1 MDESRRY
8 DNGYNNHHGTRIETQ
23 WAERNSQESMAYT
36 TDKNLFVINDTPV
49 LPIFPINKIKNNTL
63 QYFNPPFPKF
73 MNIITMG
80 SPSPVLFFVFPFQK
94 SLKTPCI
101 YPLSLI
107 DVMEHKKE

>member
-49 LPIFPINKIKNNTL
+49 LPISQLTR
-63 QYFNPPFPKF
+63 
-73 MNIITMG
+73 
-80 SPSPVLFFVFPFQK
+80 
-94 SLKTPCI
+94 
-101 YPLSLI
+101 
-107 DVMEHKKE
+107 